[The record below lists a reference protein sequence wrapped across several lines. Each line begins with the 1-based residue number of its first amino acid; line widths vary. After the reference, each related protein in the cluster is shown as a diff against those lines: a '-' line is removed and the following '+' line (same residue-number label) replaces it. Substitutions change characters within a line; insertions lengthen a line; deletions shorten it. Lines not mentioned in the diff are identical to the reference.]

1 LLSSLLGI
9 FFLLTGSRH
18 SEPGRREAIT
28 GVLLL
33 WLIFP
38 LLGALPFAIS
48 GGFDFLDAFFES
60 MSGFTTTG
68 ATMLRE
74 FEGFPLSLFMWR
86 ALSQWLGGVGII
98 VFFIA
103 VLPQLALAGRQMFF
117 AEVPGPTEEKLT
129 PRLRNTAT
137 AVTVVYL
144 LITVAAILSYWAAG
158 MPFYDAVANGLTTP
172 ASGGFSPNGLS
183 FAGYD
188 SALLDWLAVLFM
200 TLAGANFAL
209 QYRVLLGRPGDL
221 LQDREFQAYLAIV
234 LVAAGLLT
242 YTLRDS
248 YAPFDALRHGF
259 FQSLTMI
266 TTTGYASADFA
277 LWPEDAQ
284 AVLVFLM
291 FVGGSAGSA
300 AGGIKV
306 ARWLIIGE
314 NSARELR
321 RALHPRLVAPVRVG
335 NRTVSEE
342 VLRAVSA
349 FVTLF
354 AILTALTTVTLAL
367 LGADLTTAFTAAI
380 ACVGNIGPGL
390 AAVGPMQ
397 HFADLH
403 PVSKAVLIFGM
414 YAGRLEIITVF
425 IVLNA
430 DFWQLPRLNW
440 FRRGSPFHD

>member
-1 LLSSLLGI
+1 
-9 FFLLTGSRH
+9 
-18 SEPGRREAIT
+18 
-28 GVLLL
+28 
-33 WLIFP
+33 
-38 LLGALPFAIS
+38 
-48 GGFDFLDAFFES
+48 
-60 MSGFTTTG
+60 
-68 ATMLRE
+68 
-74 FEGFPLSLFMWR
+74 
-86 ALSQWLGGVGII
+86 
-98 VFFIA
+98 
-103 VLPQLALAGRQMFF
+103 
-117 AEVPGPTEEKLT
+117 
-129 PRLRNTAT
+129 
-137 AVTVVYL
+137 
-144 LITVAAILSYWAAG
+144 
-158 MPFYDAVANGLTTP
+158 
-172 ASGGFSPNGLS
+172 
-183 FAGYD
+183 
-188 SALLDWLAVLFM
+188 
-200 TLAGANFAL
+200 
-209 QYRVLLGRPGDL
+209 
-221 LQDREFQAYLAIV
+221 
-234 LVAAGLLT
+234 
-242 YTLRDS
+242 
-248 YAPFDALRHGF
+248 
-259 FQSLTMI
+259 
-266 TTTGYASADFA
+266 
-277 LWPEDAQ
+277 
-284 AVLVFLM
+284 
-291 FVGGSAGSA
+291 VGGSAGSA

-354 AILTALTTVTLAL
+354 VILTALTTVTLAL